1 MSIICAAGP
10 YLKKCLEGEYKFQ
23 HQNREVQQFSSIFSS
38 YRSSSIS
45 FLFQSR
51 LCLKRAWVCSF
62 SSFRTG
68 PWGQSSAGVFCTRS
82 VRPVAWK
89 SMFHLSVCAHTH
101 TDTHTHTHTYTHT
114 RTHTHPPYIGG
125 TIIPGI
131 TVKRER
137 QSVSSL
143 YSIKHGIIETDLAAH
158 KNEVW
163 ENETIV

>member
-1 MSIICAAGP
+1 MSTNFNI
-10 YLKKCLEGEYKFQ
+10 KTT
-23 HQNREVQQFSSIFSS
+23 VQFYFFLVSFFLYI
-38 YRSSSIS
+38 

-101 TDTHTHTHTYTHT
+101 THRHAHTHTDTHTHTHTRTCTH
-114 RTHTHPPYIGG
+114 YIGG

-143 YSIKHGIIETDLAAH
+143 YSIKHAIIETDLAAH
-158 KNEVW
+158 KIEVR
-163 ENETIV
+163 ENETNI